1 MTRRDDAA
9 ALRQATEMSRAR
21 KTKRTKASGEPV
33 DAKSES
39 GEDFKP
45 RERDVRWY
53 MASPLEIHEQV
64 MSRVARL
71 RNRQRAR
78 REMYRYYLQLYGVN
92 EFTGLGLTNYE
103 AASIGFVAPSL
114 PYNVVRRGVNTV
126 RAKVA
131 RHKPLPMVLTE
142 RGDYRQTKR
151 ARALS
156 NFLAGAFK
164 ACKVFE
170 RTSTMTRDAL
180 MLGPGLVWIHHY
192 KGDKVP
198 TVDRVLA
205 WEVFVDLGDAH
216 NGTPT
221 QLWMVRWED
230 RVDLKRHYPGANA
243 LGADR
248 GEMIE
253 HSGSSSGLIDDM
265 PDYEQGIDRVL
276 VTRCWRLPCGDKPGR
291 FFVGVDG
298 GLLDEG
304 EYKYDYFPLVM
315 LGFTEP
321 PIGYWPDGLAAE
333 MSGFQEESNYVTETL
348 RMAMRTAG
356 TGIWLVPDGGDI
368 VDSHFV
374 NETGFILKYRMGF
387 KPEYINPDPANA
399 QTFNYQQQVSNDSL
413 KWSGISTM
421 SANAEKPA
429 GITANVAL
437 QTLDDLESDNFSV
450 FEDAYEAAHVE
461 IASHLIDQFKEMHA
475 ENEDLAIFVPQKKA
489 LLKVDWADVDMD
501 RDAIVLQ
508 IWPTN
513 LLGRTPAARRQTVAD
528 LFNGGIIDRA
538 MYLRLLDA
546 PDIDAETDIESAMT
560 MVADDQIDHML
571 NVEESDVD
579 APESYKRPGPYQD
592 LVYAMRRAQQQICL
606 GELTGVP
613 EPILDLLRTYIE
625 DAKTELTKNLAAPP
639 ANANGVT
646 PAPAPGAGPLTPAAA
661 PPPPG
666 GAPVGAPPA
675 PPMPMQG
682 AA

>member
-1 MTRRDDAA
+1 MTRRDDAE
-9 ALRQATEMSRAR
+9 ALRQAGEMRQTR
-21 KTKRTKASGEPV
+21 KKRREKAAGTDAAKAGE
-33 DAKSES
+33 

-45 RERDVRWY
+45 RERDMRWY
-53 MASPLEIHEQV
+53 LAPKQEIHAQV
-64 MSRVARL
+64 MSRVSRL

-151 ARALS
+151 ARSLS

-170 RTSTMTRDAL
+170 RTSTMARDCL
-180 MLGPGLVWIHHY
+180 TLGPGLVWIHHY
-192 KGDKVP
+192 EGDKLP

-205 WEVFVDLGDAH
+205 WEVFVDIGDAH

-230 RVDLKRHYPGANA
+230 RVELKKHFKGPNAN
-243 LGADR
+243 GEDR
-248 GEMIE
+248 GKIIE
-253 HSGSSSGLIDDM
+253 HSGSTSGLVDDM
-265 PDYEQGIDRVL
+265 PDYEQGLDRVL
-276 VTRCWRLPCGDKPGR
+276 VTRCWRLPCGEDKGR
-291 FFVGVDG
+291 FFAGVDG
-298 GLLDEG
+298 GLLEES
-304 EYKYDYFPLVM
+304 EYTYDYFPIVM

-321 PIGYWPDGLAAE
+321 MIGYWPDGLAAE
-333 MSGFQEESNYVTETL
+333 MAGFQEERNYVTETL
-348 RMAMRTAG
+348 RMAMRCAG

-387 KPEYINPDPANA
+387 KPEYINPDPANP
-399 QTFNYQQQVSNDSL
+399 QTYQYGETVAEDAL

-437 QTLDDLESDNFSV
+437 NTLDDLESDNFAP

-461 IASHLIDQFKEMHA
+461 IASQLIDQFKEMHA
-475 ENEDLAIFVPQKKA
+475 ENNNLAIFVPQKKA
-489 LLKVDWADVDMD
+489 LLKVDWSDVDMD

-546 PDIDAETDIESAMT
+546 PDIDAETDLESAMT

-571 NVEESDVD
+571 NVEEADVGK
-579 APESYKRPGPYQD
+579 PESYKRPGPYQD

-613 EPILDLLRTYIE
+613 ESVLDLLRTYIE

-639 ANANGVT
+639 ANANGVM

-666 GAPVGAPPA
+666 GAPPGAPPA